1 MKTPLSILFSFL
13 LLGAISTALADSAIP
28 NRIYRDDPHY
38 NWENYWRIDTMTVP
52 AAPPQ
57 FPQSSSRNR

>member
-1 MKTPLSILFSFL
+1 M
-13 LLGAISTALADSAIP
+13 ADSAIP

-38 NWENYWRIDTMTVP
+38 GWENYWRIDTMTVP